1 MADGRPATVLV
12 CHRQRACLPIDLG
25 ISCITGS
32 VTMTHFRKKPASPGL
47 YNYQRSKTTPH
58 RYPTTAL
65 IPELESTMSS
75 SFILPSHF
83 GSPFL
88 TTLPATRYDAKGRQL
103 NFTES
108 EVQRLERLAFVNASK
123 SRSNSPVQ
131 GLLSPSASPVPS
143 SVSILPVSH
152 VAPRC

>member
-1 MADGRPATVLV
+1 
-12 CHRQRACLPIDLG
+12 
-25 ISCITGS
+25 
-32 VTMTHFRKKPASPGL
+32 
-47 YNYQRSKTTPH
+47 
-58 RYPTTAL
+58 
-65 IPELESTMSS
+65 MSS
-75 SFILPSHF
+75 SFLLPSHF

-131 GLLSPSASPVPS
+131 GLISPSASPVPS
-143 SVSILPVSH
+143 SVRIILISRRPTLLI
-152 VAPRC
+152 